1 MPPIALSDSQL
12 RELMQAA
19 QLVPLDL
26 RNAFLQ
32 QVAARLRG
40 KDLGDGLVHRVAY
53 EVDQCDDPDH
63 KRVCA
68 RGDRSPQVNSHAGD
82 AHADRNSLAF
92 CRTSKAISLSF
103 SQTAGRNILI

>member
-1 MPPIALSDSQL
+1 MPIALSDSQL

-40 KDLGDGLVHRVAY
+40 QDLGDGLVHRVSY
-53 EVDQCDDPDH
+53 KE
-63 KRVCA
+63 A
-68 RGDRSPQVNSHAGD
+68 RSITWDSE
-82 AHADRNSLAF
+82 
-92 CRTSKAISLSF
+92 RTA
-103 SQTAGRNILI
+103 AVG

>member
-1 MPPIALSDSQL
+1 MPIALSDSQL

-40 KDLGDGLVHRVAY
+40 QDLGDGLVHRVSY
-53 EVDQCDDPDH
+53 EE
-63 KRVCA
+63 A
-68 RGDRSPQVNSHAGD
+68 RSITWDSERTAAAG
-82 AHADRNSLAF
+82 
-92 CRTSKAISLSF
+92 
-103 SQTAGRNILI
+103 

>member
-1 MPPIALSDSQL
+1 MPVALTDAQL

-19 QLVPLDL
+19 QLVALDL

-53 EVDQCDDPDH
+53 EV
-63 KRVCA
+63 A
-68 RGDRSPQVNSHAGD
+68 RSITWD
-82 AHADRNSLAF
+82 AERAA
-92 CRTSKAISLSF
+92 AV
-103 SQTAGRNILI
+103 G